1 MRRTAVAIL
10 NWNGE
15 HFLRQFLP
23 GVVEHSKTVADIYV
37 IDNASSDGSLDYLS
51 ASHPEVRVI
60 RLPRNY
66 GFAGGYNKGIRE
78 IPHEFIILLNSDVEV
93 TPGWIEPMMQYV
105 DEYAGMVACQPRIRN
120 FKDREW
126 FDYAGAAGGYIDK
139 DGFAFCAGRI
149 FYEFEKD
156 QGQYTENEEVF
167 WASGA
172 ALFIRRDAYLLA
184 GGLDEDFF
192 AHMEEIDLCW
202 RLKNR
207 GYKIGACRKSE
218 VYHVGGG
225 TLDRQHPFKTYLN
238 FRNNL
243 YLILKNYRSSPVY
256 LKLLRRM
263 ILDGIAG
270 MRFISEGN
278 WAYFKAVL
286 RAHGSFYK
294 NFMMMRRRRHEETPH
309 VQSPNLAGMYTGS
322 IIRAF
327 FIQGKHH
334 LHQLQ
339 ASLFLKD

>member
-1 MRRTAVAIL
+1 
-10 NWNGE
+10 
-15 HFLRQFLP
+15 
-23 GVVEHSKTVADIYV
+23 
-37 IDNASSDGSLDYLS
+37 
-51 ASHPEVRVI
+51 
-60 RLPRNY
+60 
-66 GFAGGYNKGIRE
+66 
-78 IPHEFIILLNSDVEV
+78 
-93 TPGWIEPMMQYV
+93 
-105 DEYAGMVACQPRIRN
+105 
-120 FKDREW
+120 
-126 FDYAGAAGGYIDK
+126 
-139 DGFAFCAGRI
+139 
-149 FYEFEKD
+149 
-156 QGQYTENEEVF
+156 
-167 WASGA
+167 
-172 ALFIRRDAYLLA
+172 
-184 GGLDEDFF
+184 
-192 AHMEEIDLCW
+192 LCW

-243 YLILKNYRSSPVY
+243 YLILKNYRSGPVY

-270 MRFISEGN
+270 LRFISEGN

-294 NFMMMRRRRHEETPH
+294 NFMMMRHRRHEETPH
-309 VQSPNLAGMYTGS
+309 VQSPNLVGMYTGS

-334 LHQLQ
+334 LNQLP